1 MRMLEMRGMIR
12 KMFGGG
18 TPLSALEELVLGCVR
33 ACLSEPIGEL
43 WDRQIEAINKV
54 QRLPDGV
61 EVNFYRMKSGRP
73 TFDRDLAFPNKDE
86 ELHVAIVHLK
96 IPNVV
101 ALIADV
107 WCVNGFLFSI
117 EYKGKLKLFCETTN
131 FHHEYSVISDCNI
144 LADLATDVVR

>member
-1 MRMLEMRGMIR
+1 MRGMIR
-12 KMFGGG
+12 KIFGGG
-18 TPLSALEELVLGCVR
+18 TRLSALEELVLGCVR

-54 QRLPDGV
+54 QRLPDDV

-73 TFDRDLAFPNKDE
+73 TFDIDLAFPNKYE
-86 ELHVAIVHLK
+86 ELHVATVNLK
-96 IPNVV
+96 IPNET

-117 EYKGKLKLFCETTN
+117 EYKGELKFFSETAN
-131 FHHEYSVISDCNI
+131 LHHEYCVILDCNI
-144 LADLATDVVR
+144 LADLAIEVVR